1 MDDWVELGFVLQR
14 VTNARMVT
22 TLQDKVTSKENI
34 PNAAKVVAKNVFP
47 VTSLS
52 PVLMKH
58 QVPGHC
64 KVYFPTP
71 AMGNKAKIKIRHQM
85 MTRTCL
91 VTLVFM

>member
-1 MDDWVELGFVLQR
+1 
-14 VTNARMVT
+14 MVI

-47 VTSLS
+47 VMSLS

-58 QVPGHC
+58 QEPGHC
-64 KVYFPTP
+64 KVYCPTP
-71 AMGNKAKIKIRHQM
+71 AMGNKAKIKTRHQM